1 MHGQTSQRVSPLSET
16 TNGLGVLCSTETCV
30 TLSPEPFINA
40 DILSPQI
47 QSQIVKFLPYIP
59 AKTKHTQAAKN
70 KKKGKKTRHPSPHF
84 CRERRN
90 FPCRLPL
97 LEVSQWPRALV
108 KAGGVCVIKRGGF
121 PPPFG
126 LSASRS
132 SRQTCPQ

>member
-59 AKTKHTQAAKN
+59 AKTKHTQAAK
-70 KKKGKKTRHPSPHF
+70 KSKKGEKKQDILPPIFAANAETFPVASPY
-84 CRERRN
+84 
-90 FPCRLPL
+90 
-97 LEVSQWPRALV
+97 
-108 KAGGVCVIKRGGF
+108 
-121 PPPFG
+121 
-126 LSASRS
+126 
-132 SRQTCPQ
+132 